1 MSLSSAL
8 MHTAKYQPYSTKTKG
23 CTRTVASSTR
33 WTCGTEPRIL
43 AKKSMLPAS
52 KKAVHCYL
60 SGRRISATTF
70 GTAARQQIQWRISG
84 TCGQDCYTISP
95 ENTSGDLAAVTVMLT
110 DASQQETVAS
120 VDTVESVDT
129 GDQPLPSSTSDAGT
143 QCYLKPPRWSHAVQ
157 VNLKPKMVSVGTQ
170 TSISPQTSTPLA
182 SPEQTVDDDD
192 DDNATVISDL
202 SWVPEEPMDEEELFD
217 EEPPYTCDPHH
228 NCIDKFIVC
237 QEELMGLFAI
247 CPACCERSDS
257 SIVQQEGT
265 FVKIKQVW
273 ASCGYHRFWQNQPM
287 LHRNMPTCNLLLS
300 GAIHFTGCLATQT
313 LSSFFRH
320 QRRYTIPVI
329 VQAWQNDQ
337 AKNFSDLRAMDGGLV
352 LAGDCRSDSPGH
364 CAKYGSYSLMEDRV
378 NKVVDVQLVQV
389 NLMLLDK
396 EMNSAI

>member
-1 MSLSSAL
+1 MVSLGLKSKR
-8 MHTAKYQPYSTKTKG
+8 TAKLIPTAVPSVHANHSA
-23 CTRTVASSTR
+23 CPVPRSRDTVCR
-33 WTCGTEPRIL
+33 KREI
-43 AKKSMLPAS
+43 
-52 KKAVHCYL
+52 
-60 SGRRISATTF
+60 AT
-70 GTAARQQIQWRISG
+70 
-84 TCGQDCYTISP
+84 
-95 ENTSGDLAAVTVMLT
+95 MLT

-143 QCYLKPPRWSHAVQ
+143 QCFLKPPRWSHAVQ

-182 SPEQTVDDDD
+182 SPEQTVDNDD

-265 FVKIKQVW
+265 FVKIKQVC

-287 LHRNMPTCNLLLS
+287 LHRNMRCIIITMPIARQHGEVTGQRSTACGIRASEKVPMWCVPSKRQPHTALRESYANSPAVLREV
-300 GAIHFTGCLATQT
+300 GAN
-313 LSSFFRH
+313 LSSDAPAPIAKSFE
-320 QRRYTIPVI
+320 QIPKEEAI
-329 VQAWQNDQ
+329 
-337 AKNFSDLRAMDGGLV
+337 GLY
-352 LAGDCRSDSPGH
+352 LARQSRFE
-364 CAKYGSYSLMEDRV
+364 KT
-378 NKVVDVQLVQV
+378 
-389 NLMLLDK
+389 
-396 EMNSAI
+396 